1 MILIFLLKNKKEK
14 NTRGRRRS
22 WESTA
27 DPHLAWLIRGGLD
40 KDSGRQR
47 DKEQR
52 HVVPAMLAMTWV
64 DGRGDRAE
72 LFKISMVR
80 SPRPC
85 LRHVERRGKK
95 QDFEFGNVSLN
106 IGYTRGLP
114 IRDNG

>member
-1 MILIFLLKNKKEK
+1 MILIFKKIK
-14 NTRGRRRS
+14 KKKTTRGRPRS
-22 WESTA
+22 WGLTA
-27 DPHLAWLIRGGLD
+27 DPHLAWLIPRGLD

-52 HVVPAMLAMTWV
+52 LVVPPMLAMTWV

-85 LRHVERRGKK
+85 LRHVERRGKQ
-95 QDFEFGNVSLN
+95 QDFKFGNVSLN
-106 IGYTRGLP
+106 IGLP